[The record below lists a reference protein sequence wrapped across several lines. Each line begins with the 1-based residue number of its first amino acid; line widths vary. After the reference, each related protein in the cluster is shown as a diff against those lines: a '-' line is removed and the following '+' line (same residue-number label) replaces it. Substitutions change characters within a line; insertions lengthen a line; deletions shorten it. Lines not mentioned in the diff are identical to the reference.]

1 MSEPSSKSDLLR
13 RVSALSPEKR
23 ALLAKKLRQKAEE
36 AASIPHLP
44 REPGKSY
51 ALSFGQRRIWFL
63 DRLTPGSPTYNE
75 AFAFRIEGDLD
86 PAVFE
91 RAVNAIVARQEALR
105 TRFITEAGE
114 PVQVIQP
121 ALTIACPLV
130 DFTAHPLEE
139 REARAMERAVAG
151 ARAPFDLTTGPL
163 LRVEL
168 LRLAPRQHL
177 FALTIHHIATDG
189 WTFGVVLREL
199 AAHYASIQSGRPPAL
214 PALQTQYAD
223 FAAFQLGSMEGESV
237 STQIAY
243 WKDKLG
249 GDLPV
254 LQLPTDRPRP
264 AAYTYRGA
272 RERLPLSPALTQAI
286 RALGERNEV
295 TLFITLLAAYQTL
308 LYRYTGQPDVIVGSP
323 TAGRNRVEIEDLA
336 GVFVNNL
343 VLRSDLSG
351 NPTFRALLARVR
363 EVAFS
368 AFAHQDLP
376 FERLL
381 EELSPERDPSRAP
394 FFQVFFNILTFADT
408 RLSPPDLALVPVDLD
423 IGTSLFDITLYAI
436 EERDR
441 LSLVANYNPDLFDAA
456 TIAGLLR
463 HLVALLEGVTR
474 DPDLPIDEIPL
485 VREEERTRAL
495 ARHAAMVHPPLSFL
509 PFPAEQTDQPLH
521 RRFEAQVRLHPDR
534 PAVSHD
540 RRSLSYA
547 ELNRLANRIARR
559 ILDLHGE
566 APANVAL
573 LFEHGGLMIAAML
586 GALKAGK
593 GYIPLDRSYPRE
605 RLSFI
610 LTDSEALS
618 ILTNEENLDLAHELS
633 HGGRGTVPAHR
644 VDVEDQRVPTTDLDL
659 EVDPGALAYIL
670 YTSGST
676 GTPKGVAQCHRNVQS
691 LMRAYTNALK
701 ISPEDRCTLFSSFAF
716 DAAVA
721 DIYGAL
727 LNGAALCPLSVR
739 DEGLA
744 HLAQWLIDQKVTIY
758 HSTPTFFRHFIST
771 LPEGLVFPGIRLVI
785 MGGEETVKAD
795 VLAYRAHFRHTS
807 VLVNG
812 LGPTEST
819 VAMLGFFNHETHIVG
834 NSVPVGHPVPGVEVL
849 LLREDGTRAAVAGEI
864 AIRSPHVALGYWR
877 KAELTARA
885 FLPDPDGGDRR
896 IYRTGDM
903 GRVLPD
909 GQLGFTGRRDF
920 QVKIRGYRV
929 ELGEIEA
936 TIARHPAVQESTVVA
951 RPDATGE
958 KVLVAYV
965 VLAQG
970 RTVGT
975 DELGEFL
982 KAKLPAYML
991 PSAFVVMNAL
1001 PLTPTGKISRR
1012 SLPPPSH
1019 LRKEPD
1025 PGFVPP
1031 RHAVEVELTRIWERV
1046 LGTSPIGVR
1055 DNFFERGGHSLLAL
1069 RLFMEIEKAL
1079 GQNLPLATLF
1089 QAPTIEQMGRILR
1102 RGGDASSWS
1111 SLVPI
1116 QPEGTGDPFFCVHA
1130 LGGNVLNYRLLS
1142 HHLGEHQRFYGLQS
1156 QGLDGKC
1163 APHARVEDMAAHY
1176 LTEIRT
1182 VQPRGPY
1189 YLGGASS
1196 GGTVAW
1202 EMARQLIAEG
1212 EQVALLALLDSYY
1225 RGHERYLPDP
1235 RPSFTQL
1242 DYFLSRVDFHL
1253 GNLLTRD
1260 REAQIGYLANQVKG
1274 RLWMTLQKLRGQDPR
1289 PAATDEVSPVIQR
1302 VRQDNG
1308 QAMIDYFPQRYP
1320 GRVTLFYAT
1329 GEPVRQFQDRRLMW
1343 STLADE
1349 GMEVHLITGEHETVL
1364 DEPNVLILARELREC
1379 IRRAAEQAA
1388 RAH

>member
-23 ALLAKKLRQKAEE
+23 ALLTKKLRQKAEE
-36 AASIPHLP
+36 AASIPRLP
-44 REPGKSY
+44 REPGKAF

-86 PAVFE
+86 PALFE
-91 RAVNAIVARQEALR
+91 RAINAIIARQEALR
-105 TRFITEAGE
+105 TRFVVEAGE
-114 PVQVIQP
+114 PVQLIQP
-121 ALTIACPLV
+121 ALIIACPLV
-130 DFTAHPLEE
+130 DFTAHPVEE

-168 LRLAPRQHL
+168 LRLAPATHL

-189 WTFGVVLREL
+189 WTFGVFLREL
-199 AAHYASIQSGRPPAL
+199 SAHYAALRGGKPPAL
-214 PALQTQYAD
+214 PELETQYAD
-223 FAAFQLGSMEGESV
+223 FAAWQLGWMEGEAV
-237 STQIAY
+237 SNQLAY

-249 GDLPV
+249 GELPV

-272 RERLPLSPALTQAI
+272 RERLPLAPALVQAI

-323 TAGRNRVEIEDLA
+323 TAGRNRVEIEELA

-351 NPTFRALLARVR
+351 NPTFRALLGRVR

-368 AFAHQDLP
+368 AFAHQDVP

-394 FFQVFFNILTFADT
+394 FFQVFFNILSFADT

-436 EERDR
+436 EDKER

-456 TIAGLLR
+456 TIAGMLR
-463 HLVALLEGVTR
+463 HLGALLEAVTR
-474 DPDLPIDEIPL
+474 DPDLRIDDVPL
-485 VREEERTRAL
+485 LREDERARAQS
-495 ARHAAMVHPPLSFL
+495 RHAAMVHPPLSFL
-509 PFPAEQTDQPLH
+509 PFPVEQTEQPLH
-521 RRFEAQVRLHPDR
+521 RRFEEQVRLHPDR
-534 PAVSHD
+534 PAVSSE
-540 RRSLSYA
+540 RRSLTYA

-559 ILDLHGE
+559 IIELHGE
-566 APANVAL
+566 GPANVAL
-573 LFEHGGLMIAAML
+573 LFEHGAMMIAAML

-605 RLSFI
+605 RLAFI
-610 LTDSEALS
+610 LADSEARS

-633 HGGRGTVPAHR
+633 RGTVPAHR
-644 VDVEDQRVPTTDLDL
+644 VDVEDRATPTTDLEL

-676 GTPKGVAQCHRNVQS
+676 GTPKGVAQCHRNVLN
-691 LMRAYTNALK
+691 LMRAYANALK

-727 LNGAALCPLSVR
+727 LNGAALCPLSVH

-744 HLAQWLIDQKVTIY
+744 HLSQWLIDQKVTIY
-758 HSTPTFFRHFIST
+758 HSTPTFFRHFTST
-771 LPEGLVFPGIRLVI
+771 LPAGLVFPGIRLVI

-834 NSVPVGHPVPGVEVL
+834 NSVPVGYPVPGVDVL
-849 LLREDGTRAAVAGEI
+849 LLDENGQRAAVAGEI

-877 KAELTARA
+877 KSELTAAA

-896 IYRTGDM
+896 IYRTGDL
-903 GRVLPD
+903 GRFLPD

-920 QVKIRGYRV
+920 QVKIRGFRV

-936 TIARHPAVQESTVVA
+936 TIARHPAVQESAVVA
-951 RPDATGE
+951 RPDASGE

-965 VLAQG
+965 VLVKG
-970 RTVGT
+970 RTLGT
-975 DELGEFL
+975 DELSEFL
-982 KAKLPAYML
+982 KVKLPAYML
-991 PSAFVVMNAL
+991 PAAVVVMNAL

-1012 SLPPPSH
+1012 SLPPPS
-1019 LRKEPD
+1019 LERKEPD

-1069 RLFMEIEKAL
+1069 RLFMEIEKNL

-1089 QAPTIEQMGRILR
+1089 QAPTIEQMGKILR

-1116 QPEGTGDPFFCVHA
+1116 QPEGSGLPFFCVHA

-1156 QGLDGKC
+1156 QGLDGKR
-1163 APHARVEDMAAHY
+1163 APHAKVEDMAAHY
-1176 LTEIRT
+1176 LAEIRT
-1182 VQPRGPY
+1182 VQPKGPY

-1202 EMARQLIAEG
+1202 EMARQLRAEG

-1235 RPSFTQL
+1235 RPGRTQM
-1242 DYFLSRVDFHL
+1242 DYLLSRVDFHL

-1260 REAQIGYLANQVKG
+1260 REEQIRYLANQARGRVK
-1274 RLWMTLQKLRGQDPR
+1274 MTLRSLMGKDPR
-1289 PAATDEVSPVIQR
+1289 PATTDEVSPVIQR
-1302 VRQDNG
+1302 VRTDNG

-1320 GRVTLFYAT
+1320 GKVTLFYAT

-1379 IRRAAEQAA
+1379 IRRAAEQAE
-1388 RAH
+1388 RS

>member
-1 MSEPSSKSDLLR
+1 MSDPSSKSDLLR

-36 AASIPHLP
+36 AAAIPQLP
-44 REPGKSY
+44 REPG
-51 ALSFGQRRIWFL
+51 ATFPLSFGQRRIWFL

-75 AFAFRIEGDLD
+75 AFAFRIEGELD
-86 PAVFE
+86 PALFE

-105 TRFITEAGE
+105 TRFVTEGGE
-114 PVQVIQP
+114 PVQIILP
-121 ALTIACPLV
+121 SLSITCPLI
-130 DFTAHPLEE
+130 DFTAHPAEE
-139 REARAMERAVAG
+139 REPRAMERAIAG

-168 LRLAPRQHL
+168 YRLAPTSHL

-189 WTFGVVLREL
+189 WTFGVFLREL
-199 AAHYASIQSGRPPAL
+199 SAHYSALAQGKPAKL
-214 PALQTQYAD
+214 PELQTQYAD
-223 FAAFQLGSMEGESV
+223 FASWQLGWMKGEIV
-237 STQIAY
+237 TTQLAY
-243 WKDKLG
+243 WKEKLG

-272 RERLPLSPALTQAI
+272 REILPLSPALAKAI

-295 TLFITLLAAYQTL
+295 TLFITLLSAYQTL
-308 LYRYTGQPDVIVGSP
+308 LYRYTGQTDIIVGSP

-351 NPTFRALLARVR
+351 NPTFRELLGRVR
-363 EVAFS
+363 EVAFA
-368 AFAHQDLP
+368 AFAHQDVP

-394 FFQVFFNILTFADT
+394 FFQHFFNILTFADT
-408 RLSPPDLALVPVDLD
+408 RLSPPDLALRPVDLD

-436 EERDR
+436 EDRDR

-456 TIAGLLR
+456 TMAGMLR
-463 HLVALLEGVTR
+463 HLGALLESVTQN
-474 DPDLPIDEIPL
+474 PDEHIDAIPL
-485 VREEERTRAL
+485 LREEERARAL
-495 ARHAAMVHPPLSFL
+495 ARHAAMIHPPLSFL
-509 PFPAEQTDQPLH
+509 PFPEEQAEQPIH

-534 PAVSHD
+534 PAVSSE
-540 RRSLSYA
+540 RLSLSYA

-559 ILDLHGE
+559 IVELHGE

-573 LFEHGGLMIAAML
+573 LFEHGAMMIAAML

-593 GYIPLDRSYPRE
+593 GYVPLDRSYPRE
-605 RLSFI
+605 RLSYI

-633 HGGRGTVPAHR
+633 RGSVPAHR
-644 VDVEDQRVPTTDLDL
+644 IDEDPHALSTDDLEL

-676 GTPKGVAQCHRNVQS
+676 GTPKGVAQCHKNVVN
-691 LMRAYTNALK
+691 LMRAYGNALK

-744 HLAQWLIDQKVTIY
+744 HIAEWLVEQKVTIF
-758 HSTPTFFRHFIST
+758 HSTPTFFRHFTGS

-785 MGGEETVKAD
+785 MGGEETVKSD
-795 VLAYRAHFRHTS
+795 VLAYRAHFRNTS

-819 VAMLGFFNHETHIVG
+819 VAMLGFFDHQTHIVG
-834 NSVPVGHPVPGVEVL
+834 NSVPVGYAVPGVEFL
-849 LLREDGTRAAVAGEI
+849 LLTEEGKRAGVAGEI
-864 AIRSPHVALGYWR
+864 AIRSPWVALGYFR
-877 KAELTARA
+877 KPELTRAA
-885 FLPDPDGGDRR
+885 FLPDPDGGNRR

-903 GRVLPD
+903 GRLLPD

-936 TIARHPAVQESTVVA
+936 TIAKHPNVQECTVVA
-951 RPDATGE
+951 RPDNSGE

-965 VLAQG
+965 VLAAG
-970 RTVGT
+970 RTVAT
-975 DELGEFL
+975 DELSEFI

-1001 PLTPTGKISRR
+1001 PLTPTGKIARR
-1012 SLPPPSH
+1012 SLPPPSLH
-1019 LRKEPD
+1019 KKAAD
-1025 PGFVPP
+1025 PGFVAP

-1046 LGTSPIGVR
+1046 LGTAPIGVR

-1116 QPEGTGDPFFCVHA
+1116 QPEGVGDPFFCVHA

-1142 HHLGEHQRFYGLQS
+1142 RHLGEQQRFYGLQS
-1156 QGLDGKC
+1156 QGLDGKR

-1176 LTEIRT
+1176 IAEIRT
-1182 VQPRGPY
+1182 VQPKGPY

-1202 EMARQLIAEG
+1202 EMARQLRAEG
-1212 EQVALLALLDSYY
+1212 EQVALLALIDSYY

-1235 RPSFTQL
+1235 RPGRTGF
-1242 DYFLSRVDFHL
+1242 DYFLSRVDYHM
-1253 GNLLTRD
+1253 GNMMTRD
-1260 REAQIGYLANQVKG
+1260 RQQQIRYLVTQAKS
-1274 RLWMTLQKLRGQDPR
+1274 RFRMTARQLVGHDPR
-1289 PAATDEVSPVIQR
+1289 PAPTDELSPVIRR
-1302 VRQDNG
+1302 VRKDNG
-1308 QAMIDYFPQRYP
+1308 QAMIDYFPPRYP
-1320 GRVTLFYAT
+1320 GKVTLFYAT

-1343 STLADE
+1343 SGLADE
-1349 GMEVHLITGEHETVL
+1349 GMEVHMLTGEHETVL
-1364 DEPNVLILARELREC
+1364 DEPHVLILARELREC
-1379 IRRAAEQAA
+1379 IRRAAEHPP
-1388 RAH
+1388 RPR